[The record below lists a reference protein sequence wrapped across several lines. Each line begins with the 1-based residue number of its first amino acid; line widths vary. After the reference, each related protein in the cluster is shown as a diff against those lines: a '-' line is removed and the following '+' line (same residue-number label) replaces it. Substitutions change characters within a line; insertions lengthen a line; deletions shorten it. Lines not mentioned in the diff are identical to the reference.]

1 MSISFK
7 EIVDFIKYIWPRR
20 KTKHGLFLIII
31 LSIILIR
38 FSIPLKSVPL
48 YVEFT
53 IYLNL
58 VYFLWIYWL
67 FNSGRLA
74 IPTKKYIVAIALKSL
89 DPNTQK
95 IITTTFSKV
104 FDKLK
109 DLSLSE
115 SIRLKEI
122 GVDIFDTKEE
132 AEKFLLKR
140 KYSLIIH
147 GSIYGGNEN
156 SKYKYDLKNFFFSC
170 ALLNVIKN
178 SPEINNFLNDM
189 KLIVANREWIIEESN
204 DFIDTEKVANNLVEI
219 ILSLIA
225 ISMSRSFKHIEFS
238 IKLIETVLP
247 ILQSKIDPK
256 YKLQKENTK
265 VQVPIDFIRSGRL
278 RFILNN
284 CYINIAKMYILQEEW
299 LNAIEISKKGLKSGA
314 DSIDCLTVMA
324 LSSYYLKD
332 ITSSIKYTDEINN
345 IISDHPVYLVNKAFF
360 AIIQS
365 DYSSIISY
373 YDKLRRKIDDI
384 NKYIIKNTIE
394 FLEKRRDEKPD
405 EIAFLFSLGIL
416 NYNYVDKINGEKLL
430 NNFISK
436 ANNIKKYSELIKAS
450 KRILNL

>member
-1 MSISFK
+1 MGFSFK
-7 EIVDFIKYIWPRR
+7 EIIDFIKYIWPRR

-38 FSIPLKSVPL
+38 FSFPLQSVSL
-48 YVEFT
+48 YVEFS
-53 IYLNL
+53 IYLSL
-58 VYFLWIYWL
+58 VSLLWVFWL

-104 FDKLK
+104 IDKLK
-109 DLSLSE
+109 SLNFLE
-115 SIRLKEI
+115 SIKLKEI

-140 KYSLIIH
+140 KYSLVIH

-170 ALLNVIKN
+170 PLFNVIKN
-178 SPEINNFLNDM
+178 SPDINNFVNDM
-189 KLIVANREWIIEESN
+189 KLIVANREWIIDESN
-204 DFIDTEKVANNLVEI
+204 DVIDTDKVANNLVEI

-225 ISMSRSFKHIEFS
+225 ISMSRSFKHLEFS

-256 YKLQKENTK
+256 YKLQRENTI
-265 VQVPIDFIRSGRL
+265 VHVPIDFIRSGRL

-284 CYINIAKMYILQEEW
+284 CYISIASVYIIQEEW
-299 LNAIEISKKGLKSGA
+299 FNAFEISRKGLKAGA
-314 DSIDCLTVMA
+314 DSVDCLAIMA

-332 ITSSIKYTDEINN
+332 IPNSTKYTDDINN
-345 IISDHPVYLVNKAFF
+345 IVPDHPVYLLNKAFF

-365 DYSSIISY
+365 DYSSIIPY
-373 YDKLRRKIDDI
+373 YDKLRRKIDDK
-384 NKYIIKNTIE
+384 NKFFIKNTIE
-394 FLEKRRDEKPD
+394 FLEKRKNEQPN
-405 EIAFLFSLGIL
+405 EIAFLFSIGIL
-416 NYNYVDKINGEKLL
+416 NYNYVDKNYGEILL
-430 NNFISK
+430 NNFIK
-436 ANNIKKYSELIKAS
+436 RAENIKKYSELISATR
-450 KRILNL
+450 RILNL